1 MSKNNL
7 KIIIQVLTSVILSFA
22 LVISMQGYLYDSKF
36 DFSFSVK
43 PSVSGKYNA
52 YVLYTDEIDK
62 EVDWN
67 NSSNVIKLENL
78 L

>member
-1 MSKNNL
+1 MF
-7 KIIIQVLTSVILSFA
+7 Q
-22 LVISMQGYLYDSKF
+22 
-36 DFSFSVK
+36 
-43 PSVSGKYNA
+43 GKYNA

-78 L
+78 FLSSDSFIIYSLKILIDLIIYYINLC